1 MAESST
7 PSGAEQYRIVKE
19 LMDAQSYT
27 KFYKVSTS
35 WIFMWEHHMANYD
48 QLLYNPGKLR
58 TTGDLT
64 SSSTIDE
71 FCNLGDNCSTTDEF
85 CDLGL
90 RNYTTWFG
98 NMWVREPIWCKWVQW
113 YGVDDGHVLDRRT
126 RSTTNVRY
134 WPNIP
139 IRFSLKGDMGA
150 RVGYTSKVFNVSEK
164 CGYIELQLRR
174 IFGVTHDTETQLW
187 VLYGNTANPLVLDR
201 GKALMDYIVP
211 EVRYDTGFLS
221 LSLYRN

>member
-7 PSGAEQYRIVKE
+7 PSGDEQYRIV
-19 LMDAQSYT
+19 DALLREQSKTECLYL
-27 KFYKVSTS
+27 VSTS
-35 WIFMWEHHMANYD
+35 WIFMWMDHMANYD

-58 TTGDLT
+58 TSGDLT
-64 SSSTIDE
+64 FSRTIGE
-71 FCNLGDNCSTTDEF
+71 FLNLDGSNC
-85 CDLGL
+85 
-90 RNYTTWFG
+90 TTWFG

-126 RSTTNVRY
+126 RSTTDGH
-134 WPNIP
+134 WSNIP
-139 IRFSLKGDMGA
+139 ISLKGDMGA
-150 RVGYTSKVFNVSEK
+150 RVEHTSKVFNRREK

-187 VLYGNTANPLVLDR
+187 VLYGNTHNHLVLDR
-201 GKALMDYIVP
+201 AKALIHYSGY
-211 EVRYDTGFLS
+211 EVRYYTDFLS

>member
-7 PSGAEQYRIVKE
+7 PSGAEQYRIV
-19 LMDAQSYT
+19 DALLREQSNTEWLYL
-27 KFYKVSTS
+27 VSTS
-35 WIFMWEHHMANYD
+35 WIFMWMDHVAHVD
-48 QLLYNPGKLR
+48 KLLYNPGKLR

-64 SSSTIDE
+64 SSSTIGV
-71 FCNLGDNCSTTDEF
+71 FLNLDGSNC
-85 CDLGL
+85 
-90 RNYTTWFG
+90 TTWFG

-113 YGVDDGHVLDRRT
+113 YGVDDGHVLDRCT
-126 RSTTNVRY
+126 RSTTDVWY

-139 IRFSLKGDMGA
+139 ISLKGDMGA
-150 RVGYTSKVFNVSEK
+150 RVGHTSKYFDEREK

-187 VLYGNTANPLVLDR
+187 VLYGNRRNPLVSDR
-201 GKALMDYIVP
+201 GKELMHY

-221 LSLYRN
+221 LVLSRKLI